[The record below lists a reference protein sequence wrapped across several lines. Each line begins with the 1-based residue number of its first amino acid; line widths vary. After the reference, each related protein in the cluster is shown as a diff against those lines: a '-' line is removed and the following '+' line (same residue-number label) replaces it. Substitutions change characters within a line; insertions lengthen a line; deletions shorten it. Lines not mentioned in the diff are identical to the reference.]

1 MRLTKPTPLI
11 LPTRIELKVTID
23 AILRVSTV
31 MQATDFTLDVIQ
43 RHAFNT
49 AWRAGE
55 VLLDHAGCNS
65 NSLENLCT
73 TVARDG
79 RNAHFGHHLEQ
90 ALINALY
97 EVIVGLINGQ
107 RCDIAFLNQISK
119 GVKRKV
125 RVDCTCAVA
134 EETGE
139 VMDFAGFT
147 RL

>member
-1 MRLTKPTPLI
+1 
-11 LPTRIELKVTID
+11 
-23 AILRVSTV
+23 
-31 MQATDFTLDVIQ
+31 MQATDFTLDVIE

-65 NSLENLCT
+65 NGLENLCT

-90 ALINALY
+90 ALVNALD
-97 EVIVGLINGQ
+97 EVVVGLVHGQ
-107 RCDIAFLNQISK
+107 RRDIAFLNQVGKCVK
-119 GVKRKV
+119 GKV
-125 RVDCTCAVA
+125 WVDCTCAIA
-134 EETGE
+134 QETSE

-147 RL
+147 GL